1 MKTTLR
7 FPAVRAAFVA
17 AAVACLVQATGM
29 PAAMADT
36 AQPFKDLDIR
46 QLPMTEIAPAA
57 DTRGSSNT
65 GGDLKVSTT
74 LDRPDG
80 KYKHGDNL
88 SLMVETTED
97 AYIWVLDTGTS
108 GKVHQLF
115 PNEYE
120 TDNFLHAG
128 MPITIP
134 QPDSDYQL
142 AVTHPRGTELITV
155 IASRNNAPLTQGLV
169 DRAMEAGPFLALQ
182 GTAVSVSKD
191 LSISLKKNHPDWV
204 GHHQVLYIE

>member
-65 GGDLKVSTT
+65 GGDLKGV
-74 LDRPDG
+74 
-80 KYKHGDNL
+80 
-88 SLMVETTED
+88 
-97 AYIWVLDTGTS
+97 
-108 GKVHQLF
+108 
-115 PNEYE
+115 
-120 TDNFLHAG
+120 
-128 MPITIP
+128 
-134 QPDSDYQL
+134 
-142 AVTHPRGTELITV
+142 
-155 IASRNNAPLTQGLV
+155 
-169 DRAMEAGPFLALQ
+169 
-182 GTAVSVSKD
+182 
-191 LSISLKKNHPDWV
+191 
-204 GHHQVLYIE
+204 

>member
-1 MKTTLR
+1 MKTTHR
-7 FPAVRAAFVA
+7 FPAVRAAFV
-17 AAVACLVQATGM
+17 VATVAGLAQAIGT

-46 QLPMTEIAPAA
+46 QLPMTEIVPAA
-57 DTRGSSNT
+57 DDRGGSDI
-65 GGDLKVSTT
+65 GGGLKISTT
-74 LDRPDG
+74 LDRPDRT
-80 KYKHGDNL
+80 YKHGDNL

-120 TDNFLHAG
+120 PDNFLRAG
-128 MPITIP
+128 MPIAIP
-134 QPDSDYQL
+134 RPDSDYQL
-142 AVTHPRGTELITV
+142 AVTHPKGTELLTV
-155 IASRNNAPLTQGLV
+155 IASRNNTPLTQDLV
-169 DRAMEAGPFLALQ
+169 DRATAAGPFLALR
-182 GTAVSVSKD
+182 GTAASVSKD
-191 LSISLKKNHPDWV
+191 ISISLKKNHPDWV